1 MIGLVIDHMLHKYHL
16 IWKKNMNIAL
26 IFRMGF
32 AKFFGQHVLEGFAT
46 LITYLKQQM
55 SGKTFNVL
63 KLG

>member
-1 MIGLVIDHMLHKYHL
+1 ME
-16 IWKKNMNIAL
+16 KNMNIAL